1 MAERKRAQRTPS
13 SRAERSRRPTTR
25 RRGSAPEGDE
35 SPGAALI
42 DWHEPARNAHLLDW
56 RTRAREYGLN
66 VAQADTSGEDA
77 EDAEGADPTGELLEE
92 EEPEAFRPR
101 RLTEDDADESG
112 DEGEPGR
119 DEQDVPWLGTTSPE
133 DVDLVRLYLQR
144 VGRRRLLTAAEE
156 REIGRRMEVAR
167 AGLMRAMGR
176 IPAGRRTIL
185 SLADEVRA
193 GRAPAAELILLP
205 DGGELTPPRIN
216 PVLRAFRDIA
226 GWQAAID
233 DWCRARANQRS
244 TPASRVRYR
253 RKIAAAST
261 RIADALAELPLRPS
275 LVEDVAA
282 EVGRLAADF
291 SAVDRIEDRVRRV
304 RERRQL
310 QQAAGL
316 PRRLFFHYYR
326 GVDEAGETL
335 RSAKQE
341 LLEANLRLV
350 VSVAK
355 KYTGRGLTLLDL
367 IQEGNIGLMK
377 AVDRFQYRRGFKFS
391 TYATWWI
398 RQGITRSVADY
409 GRTIRLPVHVI
420 ESLTRLNQANRALT
434 LATGR
439 PPTPAD
445 LARKL
450 DMPIAKV
457 RLLLDAA
464 RQPAS
469 LDAPIGEDEQNALAD
484 IVPDTE
490 RPSPEESAMRAGLAD
505 EVERAMAPLS
515 DRERQ
520 VMRLRYGLGT
530 SKEHTLQEIGRR
542 LSITRERVRQ
552 IESKAMA
559 KMRAQAAEPPDDP
572 HAKAM

>member
-13 SRAERSRRPTTR
+13 SQAERSRRPSTR
-25 RRGSAPEGDE
+25 RRGSVPEGDE

-56 RTRAREYGLN
+56 RTRAREYGLT
-66 VAQADTSGEDA
+66 VAQAEKASEDA
-77 EDAEGADPTGELLEE
+77 ESADPPEELLEE
-92 EEPEAFRPR
+92 DEPEAFRPR

-112 DEGEPGR
+112 GEGEAGR
-119 DEQDVPWLGTTSPE
+119 DEQDVQWLGTTSPE

-167 AGLMRAMGR
+167 AELMRAMGS

-185 SLADEVRA
+185 SLAEEVRA
-193 GRAPAAELILLP
+193 DRAPAAELILLP
-205 DGGELTPPRIN
+205 DGGELTPRRIN
-216 PVLRAFRDIA
+216 PVLRAFKDIA
-226 GWQAAID
+226 GWQAEID
-233 DWCRARANQRS
+233 EWCRARASQRS

-253 RKIAAAST
+253 RKIAAASA
-261 RIADALAELPLRPS
+261 RIADALAALPLRPS

-316 PRRLFFHYYR
+316 PRRLFFHYHR
-326 GVDEAGETL
+326 AVDEAGETL

-439 PPTPAD
+439 PPTPID

-484 IVPDTE
+484 IVPDPD
-490 RPSPEESAMRAGLAD
+490 RLSPEESAMRAGLAD

-515 DRERQ
+515 ERERQ

-559 KMRAQAAEPPDDP
+559 KMRARAAEPPDDP